1 MGDTPMDSSSL
12 DRSQVVGTERAHLP
26 SAAPPTNHGHTTA
39 AWVTV
44 SLVIVGAV
52 VASVAVLTAL
62 PWLFWVGIGV
72 VVVAVVVGLVLKV
85 LGLGQ
90 PGGPRRRSAAASA
103 DIGPSKEQV

>member
-1 MGDTPMDSSSL
+1 M
-12 DRSQVVGTERAHLP
+12 
-26 SAAPPTNHGHTTA
+26 A
-39 AWVTV
+39 AWITV

-52 VASVAVLTAL
+52 VASVAVLAAL

-90 PGGPRRRSAAASA
+90 PGGPRRGSAAARS
-103 DIGPSKEQV
+103 DIDPSKEQA